1 MSTAAN
7 EIRPAA
13 NALRHLEYDRRV
25 DATGTMWRMRSLVAM
40 GHDGTRIARALA
52 VSPQTIR
59 KLLRGEERQVSAH
72 LRDLACQLWNAWW
85 DKRPP
90 QRTRDERRAA
100 ASARHQAQRR
110 GWCTPLGLDEDELDE
125 PGYRPYSRYR
135 PAIGTGTAGEF
146 LPYSP
151 APGTRG
157 LAASREAQQS
167 KCPVCA
173 CAPAQY
179 TSTTRDA
186 GGLGGRGR

>member
-135 PAIGTGTAGEF
+135 PATGTGIAGEF
-146 LPYSP
+146 RP
-151 APGTRG
+151 AANAAPALWTHARVVHRMRPSGGQG
-157 LAASREAQQS
+157 LAALPASPRFPRQTERTSSR
-167 KCPVCA
+167 
-173 CAPAQY
+173 
-179 TSTTRDA
+179 
-186 GGLGGRGR
+186 